1 MAIGGGDAVSP
12 TAALLTIALL
22 SVPALLASHPWLPPR
37 ISRIVHL
44 IPALLLGGAVLF
56 RIQAMWI
63 ADRQDAQVV
72 NWLPANTDGP
82 AALLHIFD
90 GPAGLMLGLLF
101 GFALGIAIR
110 GKDHLTLRIHRWAAL
125 CWLILLGWGT
135 PSDGFARYIDAT
147 SLTAFASETDW
158 KSLAI
163 PLLGLGLSLVVIPT
177 LSQAEISGPNSIST
191 IQIIAAFSI
200 GLLLLDLSDEIA
212 LSAVMIVLVGSLA
225 HLIVS
230 LWIEEKRGQAQRGK
244 WYGLLVVFFYSTFA
258 IILGLSFLA
267 SSAPQVIG
275 IEDAIWSSRFSV
287 GWIILC
293 GLVGSLL
300 PTVGWDSRPRPEIWG
315 FLSGLLVAS
324 ALLPRME
331 LIEYSLLPVLLL
343 GVTMPIMASLIEP
356 KSEVS
361 VLQRMVELFLILVSH
376 IVSIILV
383 SKEILP
389 LTAMI
394 LFILLPIF
402 WIHYQSQ
409 ISNLHEE
416 E

>member
-1 MAIGGGDAVSP
+1 MALGGGDAVSP

-37 ISRIVHL
+37 LSRIVHL

-63 ADRQDAQVV
+63 ADTHDAQVIS
-72 NWLPANTDGP
+72 WLPENTDGP

-135 PSDGFARYIDAT
+135 PSDGFARHIDAMP
-147 SLTAFASETDW
+147 LTAFASETDW
-158 KSLAI
+158 KNLAI
-163 PLLGLGLSLVVIPT
+163 PFLGLGLSLIVIPT
-177 LSQAEISGPNSIST
+177 LSQAEISGPNSLST
-191 IQIIAAFSI
+191 TQIVAAFSI

-212 LSAVMIVLVGSLA
+212 MSAVMILLVGSLA

-230 LWIEEKRGQAQRGK
+230 LWIEDRRGQPQHGK
-244 WYGLLVVFFYSTFA
+244 WCALLVVFFYSSFA

-267 SSAPQVIG
+267 SSAPQVMG
-275 IEDAIWSSRFSV
+275 IEDAIWSSRLSV
-287 GWIILC
+287 GWILVC
-293 GLVGSLL
+293 GLAGSLL

-331 LIEYSLLPVLLL
+331 LIEYSLLPILLL
-343 GVTMPIMASLIEP
+343 SVTMPIVASLVES

-361 VLQRMVELFLILVSH
+361 LLQRMVELLLILASH
-376 IVSIILV
+376 IISILLV

-389 LTAMI
+389 LTTMI
-394 LFILLPIF
+394 LIIILPIF
-402 WIHYQSQ
+402 WIHYHSHN
-409 ISNLHEE
+409 SNFHEE